1 MRNDLA
7 GARALLGSPED
18 HPDNPR
24 LLALSAVIASK
35 ENRPD
40 EAVELARRVFE
51 LAPSN
56 VNLIALARVQWAA
69 GREKEALAGLS
80 QWAKEHPEDLL
91 TLNYL
96 ADRLLDMAQPDAAVA
111 LYETSLERNPQQPA
125 VMNNLA
131 WVLRET
137 DLDRA
142 HQLAQGAVALA
153 PDNEDLQDTL
163 AVVEQL
169 MANRN

>member
-1 MRNDLA
+1 MRDDLA
-7 GARALLGSPED
+7 AAKKILGSPED
-18 HPDNPR
+18 HPDSPR
-24 LLALSAVIASK
+24 LLTLSAAIASR
-35 ENRPD
+35 EDRPD
-40 EAVELARRVFE
+40 EAVNLAQSAFD
-51 LAPSN
+51 LAPN
-56 VNLIALARVQWAA
+56 NLNLIALAKVQRSA

-80 QWAKEHPEDLL
+80 AWAKAHPEDLL

-96 ADRLLDMAQPDAAVA
+96 ADTLLDMAQPDAAVA

-142 HQLAQGAVALA
+142 HELAQGAVALA
-153 PDNEDLQDTL
+153 PDNKDLQDTL